1 MNIANFS
8 QPPVPPRQPP
18 ATTSE
23 RALGLPSRCHHR
35 NPSHGFARPYPGQ
48 PLSGPRHSQLWRGL
62 PGRRPLFTRP
72 AQHLALRVDGAAV
85 ELRAHRGRRPGRPFP
100 HRVRVKPAVLA
111 TPPAGATVRPLCQ
124 SNRSSCGQ
132 TSVAMG
138 INSLTGKRLTD
149 RDIHNRYG
157 FGLLQAL
164 NCESKSAG
172 YRWHDGGNFSKKNW
186 AALEKRLNKER
197 TPVLMGLNGPSFSPS
212 GRGHIV
218 TLLSIDGQKV
228 RYADPADGTI
238 KVTTRRAIEQAR
250 PHPDGKFFF
259 YAARAQ

>member
-8 QPPVPPRQPP
+8 QAQCRHGNRVPRLQNELWAYQAAVTTGTHPMALHGLIQDCHYPV
-18 ATTSE
+18 
-23 RALGLPSRCHHR
+23 RAIA
-35 NPSHGFARPYPGQ
+35 GFGEDCQADGRSLPGQ
-48 PLSGPRHSQLWRGL
+48 PSTWRCELTGQQWSSEL
-62 PGRRPLFTRP
+62 TGSAPRP
-72 AQHLALRVDGAAV
+72 AVSA
-85 ELRAHRGRRPGRPFP
+85 P
-100 HRVRVKPAVLA
+100 VRVKPAVLA

-138 INSLTGKRLTD
+138 VNSLTGKRLTD

-172 YRWHDGGNFSKKNW
+172 YRWHDGGNFSRKNW